1 MLSFAK
7 IHCILDLTK
16 QSQINLYLLKF
27 ILTTIE
33 TIETISFAL
42 PIYIIVEKNVSIAS
56 IVVFLFV
63 YQGSRKAPV
72 AVAAAF
78 GRALRYLHVDGMPSG
93 FQVAHA
99 DIFRICHCAWT
110 PIGAT

>member
-63 YQGSRKAPV
+63 YQGSRNAPV

-78 GRALRYLHVDGMPSG
+78 WRALRYLDVDGMLAC
-93 FQVAHA
+93 FQVANI

-110 PIGAT
+110 PVGAT

>member
-1 MLSFAK
+1 M

-42 PIYIIVEKNVSIAS
+42 PIYIIVEKKMSLLPLLSSFYSYIKVPETH
-56 IVVFLFV
+56 
-63 YQGSRKAPV
+63 Q
-72 AVAAAF
+72 
-78 GRALRYLHVDGMPSG
+78 
-93 FQVAHA
+93 
-99 DIFRICHCAWT
+99 
-110 PIGAT
+110 

>member
-42 PIYIIVEKNVSIAS
+42 PIYIIVEKKCLYCLYCRLFIRISRFQKRTSSCCCRLRARPAVS
-56 IVVFLFV
+56 
-63 YQGSRKAPV
+63 SR
-72 AVAAAF
+72 
-78 GRALRYLHVDGMPSG
+78 
-93 FQVAHA
+93 
-99 DIFRICHCAWT
+99 
-110 PIGAT
+110 